1 MLATKTRRQVNYDIP
16 EVGADANGA
25 ATMATVALR
34 RETEVRLNLEV
45 WSTGA
50 PEGSKDGAE
59 RANQSPEIP
68 PTPPPPTT
76 ELSLS
81 SLQVLGD
88 GGSLEE
94 LLMGRRRTGPPFQT

>member
-25 ATMATVALR
+25 ATMATVALG

-59 RANQSPEIP
+59 RANQSPEIH
-68 PTPPPPTT
+68 PPPTT